1 VDIETGPLYQDQFD
15 KGLDLAIYGGV
26 LAKTAMFNQI
36 TRMGRDAVPAEV
48 CR

>member
-26 LAKTAMFNQI
+26 LASSSRIAPIKAGSQ
-36 TRMGRDAVPAEV
+36 GRIW
-48 CR
+48 